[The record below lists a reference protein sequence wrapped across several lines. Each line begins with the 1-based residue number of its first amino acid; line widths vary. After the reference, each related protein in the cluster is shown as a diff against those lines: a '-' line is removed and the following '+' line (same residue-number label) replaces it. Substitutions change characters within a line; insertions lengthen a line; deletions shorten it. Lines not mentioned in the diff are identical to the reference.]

1 MDPTSANEP
10 TYYHNDVFGSRIL
23 VKLLASSLGEQV
35 LEVGAGAGYVTQ
47 ELASGRQSVVAI
59 EPNQTLFT
67 QLQAKVAHLPNVTVL
82 NMTLDEFVE
91 SRYESID
98 GGRQFD
104 SVVYINVLEHI
115 ESDSGELSLAR
126 KVLAPSGRVLIVVP
140 AHRWLYS
147 KVDRLSGHFRRYSKS
162 SLRSTLRQAHLRPS
176 RLEYFDSVGLLPYL
190 VIYKWLRSTA
200 VAGTNAV
207 VYSRVVLPISNVLHR
222 LTRGRLI
229 GKNLIAV
236 AEPERAELGEA

>member
-1 MDPTSANEP
+1 
-10 TYYHNDVFGSRIL
+10 
-23 VKLLASSLGEQV
+23 
-35 LEVGAGAGYVTQ
+35 
-47 ELASGRQSVVAI
+47 
-59 EPNQTLFT
+59 
-67 QLQAKVAHLPNVTVL
+67 
-82 NMTLDEFVE
+82 MTLDEFVQ
-91 SRYESID
+91 SQSESID

-115 ESDSGELSLAR
+115 ESDSRELSLAR

-236 AEPERAELGEA
+236 AEPERAELGEV